1 MTWLAV
7 KEFFKKAWKF
17 AVDQWLFFVAAV
29 LGIVGFILGS
39 RGSKAK
45 EVLEIRQKAEREE
58 REARQQAQARTEE
71 VMKILNDRMNEL
83 SEEEKSAV
91 GKLLKENAE
100 EFENKII
107 ENRGKPLSDIVND
120 LASKHGLTKV

>member
-17 AVDQWLFFVAAV
+17 VVDQWLFFVAAV
-29 LGIVGFILGS
+29 LGIVGFILGA

-45 EVLEIRQKAEREE
+45 EVLEIRNKAEQEE
-58 REARQQAQARTEE
+58 RESRRQAQSRTEE
-71 VMKILNDRMNEL
+71 VMKILNDRMSEL
-83 SEEEKSAV
+83 SEEEKATV
-91 GKLLKENAE
+91 GRLLQENAE

-107 ENRGKPLSDIVND
+107 ENRGKPLSDVVND
-120 LASKHGLTKV
+120 LAAKHGLTKV